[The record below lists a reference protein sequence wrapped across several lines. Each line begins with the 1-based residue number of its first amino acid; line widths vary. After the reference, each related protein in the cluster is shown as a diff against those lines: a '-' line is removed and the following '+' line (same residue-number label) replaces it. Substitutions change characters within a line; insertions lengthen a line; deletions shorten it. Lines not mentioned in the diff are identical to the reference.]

1 MGIQASVPMIGP
13 VDDRKLP
20 AKATPV
26 DAGAES
32 RAANLPAPAA
42 AASAKRSDGSDS
54 ITYRDV
60 VDAKRPWL
68 IGLCLRLKLPLAS
81 ATFFALN
88 GVLKIGQ
95 EMVAVSPHLPLSIWG
110 LRSNP
115 KKSARTDGPGRFFW
129 ARAKAPWALGPPN
142 NIKYDFM
149 LIDNY
154 KKTFNLIIF

>member
-26 DAGAES
+26 DAGAAS

-60 VDAKRPWL
+60 VDTKRPCRADL
-68 IGLCLRLKLPLAS
+68 RMPSAPVAPTDAEARAIVCLRA
-81 ATFFALN
+81 AAAAL
-88 GVLKIGQ
+88 
-95 EMVAVSPHLPLSIWG
+95 S
-110 LRSNP
+110 
-115 KKSARTDGPGRFFW
+115 
-129 ARAKAPWALGPPN
+129 
-142 NIKYDFM
+142 
-149 LIDNY
+149 LIH
-154 KKTFNLIIF
+154 I